1 MFYANNSIYQVLASV
16 CAATCKFISTQ
27 EIYQVSVY
35 MHRFSLVS
43 SLPCSYN
50 FPYASVLAEYRV
62 QEQWRKRG
70 IMRAKSGERKKV
82 EDRFDKWASTVSES
96 NNLSFFYLA

>member
-1 MFYANNSIYQVLASV
+1 MLAYA

-35 MHRFSLVS
+35 MHRFSLLS
-43 SLPCSYN
+43 SLPFSYN
-50 FPYASVLAEYRV
+50 FSCASVLAEYIV
-62 QEQWRKRG
+62 QERWRKRG

-82 EDRFDKWASTVSES
+82 EDRFDKWASTISES
-96 NNLSFFYLA
+96 NNLSFFI